1 MTIGS
6 FNDISA
12 PLTAQGIGGAFSE
25 MASTGHGLD
34 MDMGMDNAWTKDI

>member
-6 FNDISA
+6 FNDLSA

-25 MASTGHGLD
+25 MASTGTNLS
-34 MDMGMDNAWTKDI
+34 MDMGVDATWTQEI